1 MSPDVAGLQASTRL
15 PTAPTAPTGAAGAVA
30 SGGTAVPTF
39 SSHSADQVAAA
50 FETELRMGLQAGDAQ
65 RAYEAATSLWRRTR
79 DLGRCHRNVATVLA
93 AAGTAWATGQETVRA
108 GHRITAAA
116 STLLIRLRALTAEPA
131 GPATTLLAVPPGDGH
146 TLALISLAHLLE
158 DAGHGVEVVGD
169 LPVDELVAAAR
180 DAAAVVL
187 SVHTQGRE
195 LQPLLNAMRSANR
208 DALLVIGGP
217 AAPGAGSGAD
227 LVTDEI
233 SALVAALA
241 AASCPLTERELE
253 VLGCVAD
260 GLTNP
265 EAARRLGISPATF
278 KTHLDRVFEKTGTT
292 RRGSA
297 VAIALRHAWIA

>member
-1 MSPDVAGLQASTRL
+1 MSPDVPGLQAL
-15 PTAPTAPTGAAGAVA
+15 PTAPTAPAGAAGAVA
-30 SGGTAVPTF
+30 FRGTAVPPL
-39 SSHSADQVAAA
+39 SADSPDQVAAA
-50 FETELRMGLQAGDAQ
+50 FETELRVGLQTGDAQ
-65 RAYEAATSLWRRTR
+65 RAYEAATALWRRTR

-116 STLLIRLRALTAEPA
+116 LATLTRLRALTPAPA
-131 GPATTLLAVPPGDGH
+131 GPATTLLAVSPGDGH

-158 DAGHGVEVVGD
+158 DTGRAVEVLGD

-180 DAAAVVL
+180 DASAVVL
-187 SVHTQGRE
+187 SVHTHGRE
-195 LQPLLNAMRSANR
+195 LQPLMNALRAANP
-208 DALLVIGGP
+208 DALLVVGGP
-217 AAPGAGSGAD
+217 AASAGSGAD
-227 LVTDEI
+227 LVTDDVATLI
-233 SALVAALA
+233 AALD

-253 VLGCVAD
+253 VLSCVAE

-278 KTHLDRVFEKTGTT
+278 KTHLDRVFDKTGTT